1 MSAAAIAN
9 KSTVKGG
16 VADGLFP
23 AHVDGWLL
31 GATLALIALG
41 LVMVASASIGI
52 ADRAGNPFHYL
63 ERQGIYVVM
72 GLGAG
77 WVALQSRLAQ
87 WERAGAVLLFIS
99 ILLLALVLVPGVGKT
114 VNGAT
119 RWLPLGAINLQVSEL
134 AKLFI
139 LVYLAG
145 YLVRRGREVCTT
157 VAGFLKPMA
166 IVLGIGALLMAEPDF
181 GATAVLT
188 ATALGMMFLGGAR
201 IWLFGLLVAG
211 VSGLGALLAITSPYR
226 MARITGF
233 LDPWADPFNSGFQ
246 LTQALIAIGR
256 GEWFGV
262 GLGAGVQK
270 LFYLPEAHTDFLF
283 AVLAEELGMMG
294 MVAVIA
300 LFGIVVWRAFAIAAE
315 AEASG
320 NRFGAHLAH
329 GIGLW
334 VGMQAFVNMGVNMGI
349 LPTKGL
355 TLPLMSYGGSSLI
368 VMCITLG
375 LLMRIG
381 VEARTEAARPR
392 KRAPAKREGGKR
404 TPARAKSAVRTSA
417 AAETHPPRKAP
428 VRRARK

>member
-1 MSAAAIAN
+1 MSGAAVIAN
-9 KSTVKGG
+9 QNVAAKGAKG
-16 VADGLFP
+16 AAPVHASWLPPFL
-23 AHVDGWLL
+23 DGWLL
-31 GATLALIALG
+31 GAVLALLGLG

-52 ADRAGNPFHYL
+52 ADRAGDPLHYA
-63 ERQGIYVVM
+63 ERQLIYAVM
-72 GLGAG
+72 GLAAA
-77 WVALQSRLAQ
+77 WVVLQSRLAQ
-87 WERAGAVLLFIS
+87 WERAGAVLLFIA
-99 ILLLALVLVPGVGKT
+99 LLMLVAVLVPGIGRT

-145 YLVRRGREVCTT
+145 YLVRRGEEVCTT
-157 VAGFLKPMA
+157 VKGFLKPMA
-166 IVLGIGALLMAEPDF
+166 VVLAAGSLLMVEPDF
-181 GATAVLT
+181 GATAVLI

-201 IWLFGLLVAG
+201 LWLFGLLVAA

-233 LDPWADPFNSGFQ
+233 LDPWADPFDSGFQ

-262 GLGAGVQK
+262 GLGGSVQK

-283 AVLAEELGMMG
+283 SVLAEELGMAG

-300 LFGIVVWRAFAIAAE
+300 LFGVVVWRAFTIARQAE
-315 AEASG
+315 AAG
-320 NRFGAHLAH
+320 DRFGSHLAH

-334 VGMQAFVNMGVNMGI
+334 IGMQAFVNMGVNMGI

-368 VMCITLG
+368 VMCVALA
-375 LLMRIG
+375 LLLRIG
-381 VEARTEAARPR
+381 VEARLEVRRPAKKAPSSPSR
-392 KRAPAKREGGKR
+392 RAPAKSA
-404 TPARAKSAVRTSA
+404 PAAD
-417 AAETHPPRKAP
+417 HPPRKAP
-428 VRRARK
+428 VRRAGR

>member
-1 MSAAAIAN
+1 MSTTAVAANAPAAARH
-9 KSTVKGG
+9 GW
-16 VADGLFP
+16 LP
-23 AHVDGWLL
+23 PHVDGWLL
-31 GATLALIALG
+31 GAVLALIAVG
-41 LVMVASASIGI
+41 FVMVASASIGI
-52 ADRAGNPFHYL
+52 AERAGNPLHYV
-63 ERQGIYVVM
+63 ERQGVYILM

-77 WVALQSRLAQ
+77 WVVLQSRLAQ
-87 WERAGAVLLFIS
+87 WERMGPALLAVALV
-99 ILLLALVLVPGVGKT
+99 LLALVLVPGVGKT

-119 RWLPLGAINLQVSEL
+119 RWLPLGAINLQVSEV

-145 YLVRRGREVCTT
+145 YLVRRGQEVCTT
-157 VAGFLKPMA
+157 IMGFLKPMMV
-166 IVLGIGALLMAEPDF
+166 VLGAGALLMLEPDF

-211 VSGLGALLAITSPYR
+211 VSGMGALLAITSPYR

-262 GLGAGVQK
+262 GLGGSVQK

-283 AVLAEELGMMG
+283 AVLAEELGMFG
-294 MVAVIA
+294 MVSVIT
-300 LFGIVVWRAFAIAAE
+300 LFGIVVWRAFAIAKLAE
-315 AEASG
+315 AG
-320 NRFGAHLAH
+320 GDRFGAHLAH

-334 VGMQAFVNMGVNMGI
+334 VGLQAFVNMGVNMGI

-368 VMCITLG
+368 VMCATLA

-381 VEARTEAARPR
+381 VEARMEAPR
-392 KRAPAKREGGKR
+392 AAKRAGGRSAPKRPTTR
-404 TPARAKSAVRTSA
+404 NKSAARTSA
-417 AAETHPPRKAP
+417 AAKADHPPRKAP
-428 VRRARK
+428 VRRAR

>member
-1 MSAAAIAN
+1 MSAAAIAD
-9 KSTVKGG
+9 KGG
-16 VADGLFP
+16 ATYRTALLPPF
-23 AHVDGWLL
+23 VDTRLL
-31 GATLALIALG
+31 GAVVALLAIG

-52 ADRAGNPFHYL
+52 ADRAGNPFHYV
-63 ERQGIYVVM
+63 ERQGIYVLM
-72 GLGAG
+72 GLAAG
-77 WVALQSRLAQ
+77 WVVLQSRLAQ
-87 WERAGAVLLFIS
+87 WERAGAALLIIAL
-99 ILLLALVLVPGVGKT
+99 ILLVLVLVPGVGRT

-119 RWLPLGAINLQVSEL
+119 RWLPLGAINLQASEL

-145 YLVRRGREVCTT
+145 YLVRRGQEVCTT
-157 VAGFLKPMA
+157 AAGFLKPMA
-166 IVLGIGALLMAEPDF
+166 VVFGAGALLMLEPDF

-201 IWLFGLLVAG
+201 LWLFGLLVALVGG
-211 VSGLGALLAITSPYR
+211 VAALLAITSPYR

-300 LFGIVVWRAFAIAAE
+300 LFGVIVWRAFAIAAE
-315 AEASG
+315 ADAAG

-355 TLPLMSYGGSSLI
+355 TLPLLSYGGSSLI
-368 VMCITLG
+368 VMCVALA
-375 LLMRIG
+375 LLLRIG
-381 VEARTEAARPR
+381 VEAHLEAPRPVKR
-392 KRAPAKREGGKR
+392 AAPKRAPAGGAA
-404 TPARAKSAVRTSA
+404 PSRAEPA
-417 AAETHPPRKAP
+417 AANHPPRKAP
-428 VRRARK
+428 VRRGRVT